1 MTETTALSGYVL
13 LFTIYMGID
22 KLIFR
27 HQKNDDK
34 LFFCINP
41 VKFFIANLPLIF
53 AMHAMW
59 DNITYIILFHYI
71 SML

>member
-1 MTETTALSGYVL
+1 MTENTGLSVHVL

-27 HQKNDDK
+27 HQKNDNK

-41 VKFFIANLPLIF
+41 GKFFDCVSVSDICNVCNVGQHHVYNFIY
-53 AMHAMW
+53 H
-59 DNITYIILFHYI
+59 I